1 MPPTKQDIFR
11 EIHSK
16 FGFLPPFFEV
26 GACDPIVLGNLW
38 YQTQTA
44 YLENPIPSAFLERL
58 FAYLSRFCEVPYCL
72 VCHSCFLRPLGMRAS
87 DVLALLEQPP
97 PDREEINDLV
107 AMTNVLSTGLEV
119 WPRDRETE
127 QVIFR
132 LSVLIYLKD
141 EHSAIATLMLR
152 RLLAA
157 EWFDRLIMFL
167 GYVKICGIWID
178 SHPELSYEADRRFQ
192 DHFAPTVQD
201 EPRLT
206 AFFATYRERVAQE
219 NRSRILA
226 EPKKILARRIV

>member
-1 MPPTKQDIFR
+1 
-11 EIHSK
+11 
-16 FGFLPPFFEV
+16 
-26 GACDPIVLGNLW
+26 
-38 YQTQTA
+38 
-44 YLENPIPSAFLERL
+44 
-58 FAYLSRFCEVPYCL
+58 
-72 VCHSCFLRPLGMRAS
+72 
-87 DVLALLEQPP
+87 
-97 PDREEINDLV
+97 
-107 AMTNVLSTGLEV
+107 MTNVLSTGLEV